1 MLTANSTEG
10 LIQNLA
16 SPSGWDTC
24 TCGRRYSL
32 EKKKSRNWPSLTMV
46 GDMAELCVS
55 LEVIDKTTV
64 TDIEVKRS
72 LRDKVDVVSVGLD
85 APLDWAQ
92 RLPASATNPITPH
105 PVRNNRIKDWGSI
118 PHRRQKVQNL
128 GAERRTKAID
138 LPCNPP
144 ISNGRPSCDVI

>member
-64 TDIEVKRS
+64 TDARC
-72 LRDKVDVVSVGLD
+72 
-85 APLDWAQ
+85 P
-92 RLPASATNPITPH
+92 
-105 PVRNNRIKDWGSI
+105 
-118 PHRRQKVQNL
+118 
-128 GAERRTKAID
+128 
-138 LPCNPP
+138 
-144 ISNGRPSCDVI
+144 